1 MGFADIWDQMFKSF
15 MVFVGVGIIW
25 LRFIEPLFADRRLSV
40 NLMIITAVV
49 LSLTKLATG
58 LWQINRK
65 IKAAQAMIEAA
76 TAPQEEEA

>member
-1 MGFADIWDQMFKSF
+1 MSFADIWDQLFKTF

-49 LSLTKLATG
+49 LSLTKFITG
-58 LWQINRK
+58 VWQINKR
-65 IKAAQAMIEAA
+65 IKAAQAIIEAA
-76 TAPQEEEA
+76 NAQQEE